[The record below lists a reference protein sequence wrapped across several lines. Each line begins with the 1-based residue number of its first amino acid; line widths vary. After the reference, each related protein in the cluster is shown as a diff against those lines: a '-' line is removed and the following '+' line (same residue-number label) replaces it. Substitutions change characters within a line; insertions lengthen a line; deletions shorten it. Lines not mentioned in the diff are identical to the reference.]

1 LAEVVAGRTATSITF
16 TWNEG
21 FDNGGSPVYDYR
33 LWIAAGDG
41 EWQQLAEDITVT
53 TYTATGLTA
62 GITYRFRVE
71 AQNAMV
77 TVLSVMWFLF
87 CVQHAQRLQ
96 SNLRQQLSMIR

>member
-62 GITYRFRVE
+62 GINYRFRVE
-71 AQNAMV
+71 AQNANGYGPFSDV
-77 TVLSVMWFLF
+77 VSILCATRPETP
-87 CVQHAQRLQ
+87 VQP
-96 SNLRQQLSMIR
+96 